1 MYPAVVLALDV
12 LQFIAPRAIVSE
24 GWTAVPAEAMRSI
37 VAGVGSGVGL
47 AKSLLYD
54 VLEHFHSRFPAT
66 IADTWV
72 DDLGVTRG
80 GTVRMLKLHFPPAVA
95 GLCADLNER
104 GLEQRAKTRCWLP
117 PLTLHRT

>member
-1 MYPAVVLALDV
+1 MRGDRTSIISRNVLDCRSSASVDSVIRFLD
-12 LQFIAPRAIVSE
+12 
-24 GWTAVPAEAMRSI
+24 
-37 VAGVGSGVGL
+37 GVGSGVGL

-66 IADTWV
+66 IAETWV

-104 GLEQRAKTRCWLP
+104 GLRADTNPRGSAGD
-117 PLTLHRT
+117 TLLE